1 MSDLTMWM
9 RVQRPLIYGFGRV
22 GKKIYVDDTCKLQAI
37 YARRKEHNKRQ
48 GWERICAQGCCRS
61 HLARSE
67 RMQQMATGLLDRDT
81 VTVPMA
87 HVVRARPIAAS
98 PAKTSRSVP
107 ARLGFLMCAAT
118 TLLTGLPLFFPL

>member
-81 VTVPMA
+81 VTVPMS
-87 HVVRARPIAAS
+87 HVVRARPISAS
-98 PAKTSRSVP
+98 PPDKSRSITAAVG
-107 ARLGFLMCAAT
+107 LLVGGVTLMM
-118 TLLTGLPLFFPL
+118 TG